1 MDSASYNHLYGVM
14 RSRETELLGAAQLR
28 ALANMPDVSEV
39 GQVLVDA
46 ADSPFLR
53 QFSASYDEASLE
65 AGISAELE
73 HLRQLIDTYAPEQRL
88 RDLLLVPLDLYN
100 VKVALRLWARR
111 LSDSAAADA
120 ARGDSVSDQSLAAVA
135 DLYGLP
141 GTRSVEQIHDAV
153 LSEGG
158 GGVAIAGAGD
168 LDSASRALAAT
179 IEKALQA
186 HAASGHSGQ
195 ALELAIDR
203 LARLYCVEMSSPAAA
218 GGAIGANTDAEPD
231 GVREV
236 LRAEADIAAAEL
248 IVRGSAGGLTWD
260 VARWGLLEMPGIAE
274 IEDLYTVGAQEWG
287 GRLAPFS
294 GELRQV
300 FREIADGHDAS
311 VTLREAQRR
320 IGTTMVSWLL
330 RPPSFAF
337 AYGYARKKL
346 DDLANL
352 RLACLARLR
361 GVAADQ
367 VEQRIRFGMAA
378 A

>member
-1 MDSASYNHLYGVM
+1 M
-14 RSRETELLGAAQLR
+14 RSRETELLGATQLR
-28 ALANMPDVSEV
+28 ALAAMREVSEV
-39 GQVLVDA
+39 AQVLVDA
-46 ADSPFLR
+46 ADSPFVR
-53 QFSASYDEASLE
+53 HFSAGYDEAALE
-65 AGISAELE
+65 AGIAAELKE
-73 HLRQLIDTYAPEQRL
+73 LRQLIDTYAPEERL

-100 VKVALRLWARR
+100 IKVALRLWARR
-111 LSDSAAADA
+111 VSDSGAGAATGVADTPDA
-120 ARGDSVSDQSLAAVA
+120 HGLTAVA

-141 GTRSVEQIHDAV
+141 GTRSVEQIHEAV

-158 GGVAIAGAGD
+158 GGGAIASAGD
-168 LDSASRALAAT
+168 LDSASRAVAGA
-179 IEKALQA
+179 IGRSLQA
-186 HAASGHSGQ
+186 YAASGRSGQ

-203 LARLYCVEMSSPAAA
+203 LARLYRIEAAAA
-218 GGAIGANTDAEPD
+218 GAGDADADPD
-231 GVREV
+231 GVREA
-236 LRAEADIAAAEL
+236 LQAEADIAAAEL
-248 IVRGSAGGLTWD
+248 VVRGSAGGLAWE
-260 VARWGLLEMPGIAE
+260 VARWGLLDMPSMAE
-274 IEDLYTVGAQEWG
+274 LEDLYIGGAQEWV

-294 GELRQV
+294 GELRLV
-300 FREIADGHDAS
+300 LGEIADGHDAS
-311 VTLREAQRR
+311 AALRAAQRR
-320 IGTTMVSWLL
+320 IGVTMASWLL